1 MRRFLLRL
9 GNLFRRRGAER
20 EMTREIES
28 HLALLQ
34 EEFERRG
41 LSVAE
46 AALAARRAYGG
57 VEQAKELHREARS
70 FVGIEQLLKDL
81 RYGWRSLLRNPG
93 FTLTAVMALGLG
105 IGVNATVFGI
115 FNAVAWKQLPVADA
129 GRVVRIKRWFQNFSM
144 YRFAYPEY
152 QYLRDRN
159 DVFAGMVAAVSDV
172 PVMASIPGGG
182 SPEHLTGSAVSANYF
197 AVLGVRARFGRTFLP
212 DEDRA
217 AGANPVVVLGYRFW
231 RRKFQADASTLG
243 QTIRLNETTYSII
256 GVAPPEFTGTGSMP
270 TEPALWA
277 PLSMMAQLNPG
288 VAPGWRDEW
297 RDANAYPGFELLA
310 RLKDGVSRATAQA
323 QTALLMRGYL
333 AGYREPNRTT
343 AVTLEKTSYFGG
355 AGDPAF
361 QALAWVV
368 LLIVAMVLLVA
379 CANVA
384 NMLLARGMGRQ
395 REIGVRLA
403 LGASRGR
410 VVRQLLA
417 ESVLLSLLGGA
428 AGLLL
433 SAWAGRLAWAALTGI
448 LQGFR
453 ALRFEVD
460 VSPDA
465 HVWIYGLALSLFTG
479 IVSGLAPALQS
490 TRLDLSRAI
499 AGDGGPQRT
508 IARSTLRGLLLGGQ
522 VTVSVLLL
530 IASGGLMRGVAS
542 SFVGASVLG
551 FDTHDTYR
559 LQVGKAND
567 PGTLPRLRQRLE
579 TLPELSGVAIGGAP
593 LRENLSIPLA
603 GKANGQVVV
612 SFASDQY
619 FETLGIRLVRGRGFT
634 RQEAEGGAPVAIVSE
649 STARRLWPGG
659 RDPVGQVLSLDR
671 SFTHFIKFTDAE
683 VVGVARD
690 VRFAQI
696 TEVDSLHVYLP
707 AGATTHLL
715 GGLVLRIHG
724 SRDKALAAVE
734 SAVESVDESLLPGLE
749 MVNLEEGPVALQ
761 RGFVRVIGVFA
772 GVLTLLALTLAAVG
786 IYGVMAFLVSQRT
799 QEIGIRMALGATP
812 RTVLRHVLIQGLRP
826 VFVGIVLG
834 LGVAA
839 ALSGPVQRVV
849 VAPGMFPQWGTP
861 VLVAELALM
870 LAIAVLASV
879 VPARRALRVDPAE
892 ALRHE

>member
-1 MRRFLLRL
+1 VRRFLLRL
-9 GNLFRRRGAER
+9 ANLFRRRGAER
-20 EMTREIES
+20 EMTREIAA

-70 FVGIEQLLKDL
+70 LVGIEQLLKDL

-93 FTLTAVMALGLG
+93 FTLTAVIALGLG

-129 GRVVRIKRWFQNFSM
+129 GRLVRIKRWFQNFSI

-152 QYLRDRN
+152 QYLRDHN
-159 DVFAGMVAAVSDV
+159 DVFAGVVAAVSDI

-182 SPEHLTGSAVSANYF
+182 SPEHLTGCVVSANYF

-231 RRKFQADASTLG
+231 RRKFQADANALG
-243 QTIRLNETTYSII
+243 QTIRLNETTYTVI
-256 GVAPPEFTGTGSMP
+256 GVAPPEFTGTGSLP
-270 TEPALWA
+270 TEPAFWA

-288 VAPGWRDEW
+288 VTAGWRDEW
-297 RDANAYPGFELLA
+297 RDANMYPGFELLA

-343 AVTLEKTSYFGG
+343 GVTLEKTAYFGST
-355 AGDPAF
+355 ADPAF
-361 QALAWVV
+361 QAFAWVV
-368 LLIVAMVLLVA
+368 LLIVAMVLMVA

-384 NMLLARGMGRQ
+384 NMLLARGLGRQ

-410 VVRQLLA
+410 VIRQLLA
-417 ESVLLSLLGGA
+417 ESMLLSLLGGA

-433 SAWAGRLAWAALTGI
+433 SAWAGRIAWTALTGI
-448 LQGFR
+448 VQGFR

-465 HVWIYGLALSLFTG
+465 HVWIYGVALSLFTG

-490 TRLDLSRAI
+490 TRLDLNRAI

-508 IARSTLRGLLLGGQ
+508 VVRSSLRGLLLGGQ
-522 VTVSVLLL
+522 VMVSVLLL

-542 SFVGASVLG
+542 SFVGASGLG
-551 FDTHDTYR
+551 FDTYDTYR

-579 TLPELSGVAIGGAP
+579 TLPETSGVAIGGAP

-603 GKANGQVVV
+603 GKWNGQAVV

-634 RQEAEGGAPVAIVSE
+634 RHEAEGGAPVVIVSE

-659 RDPVGQVLSLDR
+659 QDAIGQVLSLDR
-671 SFTHFIKFTDAE
+671 KFTPLTKFTDLE
-683 VVGVARD
+683 VVGVTLD
-690 VRFAQI
+690 VRFAKI
-696 TEVDSLHVYLP
+696 TEVDPLHLYLP
-707 AGATTHLL
+707 AGAANRLL

-734 SAVESVDESLLPGLE
+734 AAVESVDESLLPGLE

-761 RGFVRVIGVFA
+761 RGFLRVIGVFA

-799 QEIGIRMALGATP
+799 REIGIRMALGATP
-812 RTVLRHVLIQGLRP
+812 RTVLRHVVIQGLRP
-826 VFVGIVLG
+826 VFVGIVVG
-834 LGVAA
+834 LGAAA

-849 VAPGMFPQWGTP
+849 VAPGIFPQWGTP